1 MTTLTMRRKVAPPG
15 SSIKA
20 DRAGT
25 FRAYPSTFTRQP
37 DSYGDVV
44 HRNAFDATLLR
55 WRESDNVIPGLYG
68 HRMDDPAMFVAGAD
82 DYGTDDTGWW
92 VSGKFDLDNPVAAQ
106 VHRLVLSKRLNQLSF
121 AFVTVA
127 EGPVTLGD
135 GTKANEL
142 RAVNVHEF
150 SFVPVGANQT
160 TFVESVKMA
169 RDVRQV
175 RMAELELR
183 LRLAGSS

>member
-1 MTTLTMRRKVAPPG
+1 MSTQTLRRKVAPPG
-15 SSIKA
+15 SIKA

-25 FRAYPSTFTRQP
+25 FRAYPSTFVREP

-44 HRNAFDATLLR
+44 HRNAFDATLQR
-55 WRESDNVIPGLYG
+55 WRESGNVIPGLYG

-82 DYGTDDTGWW
+82 DYGTDATGWW
-92 VSGKFDLDNPVAAQ
+92 VSGKFDLDNPVAEQ
-106 VHRLVLSKRLNQLSF
+106 VHRLVLSKRLTQLSF
-121 AFVTVA
+121 AFTTQE

-150 SFVPVGANQT
+150 SFVPVGANPT
-160 TFVESVKMA
+160 TFVESVKAA
-169 RDVRQV
+169 RDIRQV
-175 RMAELELR
+175 RLADLELR
-183 LRLAGSS
+183 LRLARVR

>member
-1 MTTLTMRRKVAPPG
+1 MPTLTMRHKVAPPG
-15 SSIKA
+15 SVKA
-20 DRAGT
+20 DRAGI
-25 FRAYPSTFTRQP
+25 FRAYPSTFTREP

-44 HRNAFDATLLR
+44 HRHAFDATLLR
-55 WRESDNVIPGLYG
+55 WRNSGNVIPGLYG
-68 HRMDDPAMFVAGAD
+68 HRTDDPAMFVAGAD

-92 VSGKFDLDNPVAAQ
+92 VSGKFDLDNPVAEQ
-106 VHRLVLSKRLNQLSF
+106 VHRLVLSKRLTQLSF
-121 AFVTVA
+121 AFTTQD

-142 RAVNVHEF
+142 RAVSVHEF

-160 TFVESVKMA
+160 TFVESVKTA
-169 RDVRQV
+169 RDVRQI

-183 LRLAGSS
+183 LRLARVR